1 MAPSSP
7 STVADPA
14 GPTAAAEAGLPAETS
29 AQSLDWPASAAAA
42 SASAQSTPAWLE
54 ALARWWAEFSLQT
67 KLLAVATL
75 VVSLLMTGITFFSLN
90 SIQQDARISDTR
102 YARDLGLLLSANV
115 TPLVAQGEDRE
126 LAAVA
131 ERFWQSSRS
140 LRYIVFADADGVIY
154 LGIPMGNGGE
164 GTAAAGE
171 QLLSRRLELP
181 PDLQRRPD
189 NPLIRQHLT
198 PDGQVT
204 DVFVPMVSGDRYLG
218 VVALGINPNETLLV
232 SSALTREVTVAVFV
246 SIWVLVILGSVINAL
261 TIIRPVK
268 ELLRG
273 VRSISGGNF
282 ETRIALPVGGELG
295 ELLEGF
301 NTMASQLEVYKAAN
315 IEELRA
321 EQVKQQSLIATMAD
335 GAVLLDAEG
344 RIVLVN
350 PTARRL
356 FRWEARN
363 LEGKEVIGELP
374 DRLAMELAGALQ
386 NLVSSEREST
396 DVRCSFGEPSR
407 TLRIVLQSVRDAS
420 GEVLK
425 GIAMTIQDL
434 TREVELNAA
443 QSRFISNVSHEL
455 RTPLFNIKSY
465 VETLHDYNDQ
475 LSDELKQEFLGIANA
490 ETDRLTR
497 LVNDVLDLSRLES
510 ERVWELEPLELGP
523 AIEQTLRIYRLNAGE
538 KGVNLG
544 FEADPQLPRV
554 LGNWDLLLQVF
565 DNLVGNA
572 LKFTPPGGALQ
583 LRAYPWPDQCV
594 LDPDS
599 GPGTHPTCALTS
611 PLPRLRIEIA
621 DSGCG
626 IAAADQQ
633 RIFERFYR
641 VENAVHTEAGTGLG
655 LSIVRGIL
663 EKHGTQ
669 VRMASESGVGT
680 TFWFDLPL
688 EHSDSDELALKAE
701 RRGYDRAREGEVQ
714 TLRS

>member
-1 MAPSSP
+1 MPPSSP
-7 STVADPA
+7 PAMADPG
-14 GPTAAAEAGLPAETS
+14 GPSAAPGLTNERSAAALS
-29 AQSLDWPASAAAA
+29 WPASATAAA
-42 SASAQSTPAWLE
+42 AAARSTPAWLE
-54 ALARWWAEFSLQT
+54 ALARWWAEFTLQT

-75 VVSLLMTGITFFSLN
+75 VVSLLMTGITFFALN
-90 SIQQDARISDTR
+90 GIQQDARMSDTR

-115 TPLVAQGEDRE
+115 TPLVAQGDDRE

-154 LGIPMGNGGE
+154 LGIPMGNGGD
-164 GTAAAGE
+164 GTPPAGE

-181 PDLQRRPD
+181 ADLQRRPD

-246 SIWVLVILGSVINAL
+246 SIWVLVILGSVFNAL

-273 VRSISGGNF
+273 VRSIAGGNF
-282 ETRIALPVGGELG
+282 DTRIALPVGGELG

-363 LEGKEVIGELP
+363 LEGNEVIGELP

-386 NLVSSEREST
+386 NLISSEREST
-396 DVRCSFGEPSR
+396 DVRCSFGEPPR

-465 VETLHDYNDQ
+465 VETLHDYNEQ
-475 LSDELKQEFLGIANA
+475 LSDEQKQEFLGIANA

-510 ERVWELEPLELGP
+510 DRVWELEPLEVGP
-523 AIEQTLRIYRLNAGE
+523 AIEQTLRTYRLNAGD
-538 KGVNLG
+538 KGVDLG

-572 LKFTPPGGALQ
+572 LKFTPPGGALK
-583 LRAYPWPDQCV
+583 LRAYPWPDACV
-594 LDPDS
+594 IDPGS
-599 GPGTHPTCALTS
+599 GPGDNPSCALTS

-626 IAAADQQ
+626 IAAADQE

-688 EHSDSDELALKAE
+688 EHSDSDEVALQAE
-701 RRGYDRAREGEVQ
+701 RRSYDRAREAEAPPSRG
-714 TLRS
+714 

>member
-1 MAPSSP
+1 MLPSSP
-7 STVADPA
+7 TTMADPG
-14 GPTAAAEAGLPAETS
+14 GPAAAGAELSGENS
-29 AQSLDWPASAAAA
+29 AQSLSWPASAAAA
-42 SASAQSTPAWLE
+42 TAAAKSTPAWLE

-115 TPLVAQGEDRE
+115 TPLVAQGDDRE

-164 GTAAAGE
+164 GTPPAGE

-181 PDLQRRPD
+181 ADLQRRPD

-273 VRSISGGNF
+273 VRSIAGGNF
-282 ETRIALPVGGELG
+282 NTRIALPVGGELG

-363 LEGKEVIGELP
+363 LEGNEVIGVLP

-386 NLVSSEREST
+386 NLISSEREST
-396 DVRCSFGEPSR
+396 DVRCSFGEPPR

-475 LSDELKQEFLGIANA
+475 LSDEQKQEFLGIANA

-510 ERVWELEPLELGP
+510 DRVWELEPFEVGP
-523 AIEQTLRIYRLNAGE
+523 AIEQTLRTYRLNAGE
-538 KGVNLG
+538 KGVDLG
-544 FEADPQLPRV
+544 FDADPQLPRV

-572 LKFTPPGGALQ
+572 LKFTPPGGALR

-599 GPGTHPTCALTS
+599 RPGDNPNCALTS

-626 IAAADQQ
+626 IAAADQE
-633 RIFERFYR
+633 RIFERFFR

-688 EHSDSDELALKAE
+688 EHSDSDELALQAE
-701 RRGYDRAREGEVQ
+701 RRGYDRAREGELQ
-714 TLRS
+714 ALRG

>member
-1 MAPSSP
+1 MLPSSP
-7 STVADPA
+7 TTMADPG
-14 GPTAAAEAGLPAETS
+14 GPAAAGAELSDENS
-29 AQSLDWPASAAAA
+29 AQSMGWPASAAAA
-42 SASAQSTPAWLE
+42 TAAAKSTPAWLE

-115 TPLVAQGEDRE
+115 TPLVAQGDDRE

-164 GTAAAGE
+164 GTPPAGE

-181 PDLQRRPD
+181 ADLQRRPD

-273 VRSISGGNF
+273 VRSIAGGNF
-282 ETRIALPVGGELG
+282 NTRIALPVGGELG

-363 LEGKEVIGELP
+363 LEGNEVIGELP

-386 NLVSSEREST
+386 NLISSEREST
-396 DVRCSFGEPSR
+396 DVRCSFGEPPR

-475 LSDELKQEFLGIANA
+475 LSDEQKQEFLGIANA

-510 ERVWELEPLELGP
+510 DRVWELEPFEVGP
-523 AIEQTLRIYRLNAGE
+523 AIEQTLRTYRLNAGE
-538 KGVNLG
+538 KGVDLG
-544 FEADPQLPRV
+544 FDADPQLPRV

-572 LKFTPPGGALQ
+572 LKFTPPGGALR

-599 GPGTHPTCALTS
+599 RPGDNPNCALTY

-626 IAAADQQ
+626 IAAADQE
-633 RIFERFYR
+633 RIFERFFR

-688 EHSDSDELALKAE
+688 EHSDSDELALQAE
-701 RRGYDRAREGEVQ
+701 RRGYDRAREGELQ
-714 TLRS
+714 ALRV

>member
-1 MAPSSP
+1 MLPSSP
-7 STVADPA
+7 TTMADPG
-14 GPTAAAEAGLPAETS
+14 GPAAAGAERSGENS
-29 AQSLDWPASAAAA
+29 AQSLSWPASAAAA
-42 SASAQSTPAWLE
+42 TAAAKSTPAWLE

-115 TPLVAQGEDRE
+115 TPLVAQGDDRE

-164 GTAAAGE
+164 GTPPAGE

-181 PDLQRRPD
+181 ADLQRRPD

-273 VRSISGGNF
+273 VRSIAGGNF
-282 ETRIALPVGGELG
+282 NTRIALPVGGELG

-301 NTMASQLEVYKAAN
+301 NTRASQLEVYKAAN

-363 LEGKEVIGELP
+363 LEGSEVIGVLP

-386 NLVSSEREST
+386 NLISSEREST
-396 DVRCSFGEPSR
+396 DVRCSFGEPPR

-475 LSDELKQEFLGIANA
+475 LSDEQKQEFLGIANA

-510 ERVWELEPLELGP
+510 DRVWELEPFEVGP
-523 AIEQTLRIYRLNAGE
+523 AIEQILRTYRLNAGE
-538 KGVNLG
+538 KGVDLG
-544 FEADPQLPRV
+544 FDADPQLPRV

-572 LKFTPPGGALQ
+572 LKFTPPGGALR

-599 GPGTHPTCALTS
+599 RPGDNPNCALTS

-626 IAAADQQ
+626 IAAADQE
-633 RIFERFYR
+633 RIFERFFR

-663 EKHGTQ
+663 EKHGTH

-688 EHSDSDELALKAE
+688 EHSDSDELALQAE
-701 RRGYDRAREGEVQ
+701 RRGYDRAREGELQ
-714 TLRS
+714 ALRG

>member
-1 MAPSSP
+1 M
-7 STVADPA
+7 ADPG
-14 GPTAAAEAGLPAETS
+14 GPAAAGAERSGENS
-29 AQSLDWPASAAAA
+29 AHSLSWPASAAAA
-42 SASAQSTPAWLE
+42 SAAAKSTPAWLE

-115 TPLVAQGEDRE
+115 TPLVAQGDDRE

-164 GTAAAGE
+164 GTPPAGE

-181 PDLQRRPD
+181 ADLQRRPD

-204 DVFVPMVSGDRYLG
+204 DVFVPMVSGDSYLG

-273 VRSISGGNF
+273 VRSIAGGNF
-282 ETRIALPVGGELG
+282 NTRIALPVGGELG

-363 LEGKEVIGELP
+363 LEGNEVIGELP

-386 NLVSSEREST
+386 NLISSEREST
-396 DVRCSFGEPSR
+396 DVRCSFGEPPR

-475 LSDELKQEFLGIANA
+475 LSDEQKQEFLGIANA

-510 ERVWELEPLELGP
+510 DRVWELEPFEVGP
-523 AIEQTLRIYRLNAGE
+523 AIEQTLRTYRLNAGE
-538 KGVNLG
+538 KGVDLG
-544 FEADPQLPRV
+544 FDADSQLPRV

-572 LKFTPPGGALQ
+572 LKFTPPGGALR

-599 GPGTHPTCALTS
+599 RPGDNPNCALTS

-626 IAAADQQ
+626 IAAADQE
-633 RIFERFYR
+633 RIFERFFR

-688 EHSDSDELALKAE
+688 EHSDSDELALQAE
-701 RRGYDRAREGEVQ
+701 RRGYDRAREGELQ
-714 TLRS
+714 ALRG

>member
-1 MAPSSP
+1 MLPSSP
-7 STVADPA
+7 TTMADPG
-14 GPTAAAEAGLPAETS
+14 GPAAAGAELSGENS
-29 AQSLDWPASAAAA
+29 AQSLSWPASAAAA
-42 SASAQSTPAWLE
+42 TAAANSTPAWLE

-115 TPLVAQGEDRE
+115 TPLVAQGDDRE

-164 GTAAAGE
+164 GTPPAGE

-181 PDLQRRPD
+181 ADLQRRPD

-198 PDGQVT
+198 PDGPVT

-273 VRSISGGNF
+273 VRSIAGGNF
-282 ETRIALPVGGELG
+282 NTRIALPVGGELG

-363 LEGKEVIGELP
+363 LEGNEVIGELP

-386 NLVSSEREST
+386 NLISSEREST
-396 DVRCSFGEPSR
+396 DVRCSFGEPPR

-475 LSDELKQEFLGIANA
+475 LSDEQKQEFLGIANA

-510 ERVWELEPLELGP
+510 DRVWELEPFEVGP
-523 AIEQTLRIYRLNAGE
+523 AIEQTLRTYRLNAGE
-538 KGVNLG
+538 KGVDLG
-544 FEADPQLPRV
+544 FDADPQLPRV

-572 LKFTPPGGALQ
+572 LKFTPPGGALR

-599 GPGTHPTCALTS
+599 RPGDNPNCALTS

-626 IAAADQQ
+626 IAAADQE

-688 EHSDSDELALKAE
+688 EHSDSDELALQAE
-701 RRGYDRAREGEVQ
+701 RRGYDRAREGELQ
-714 TLRS
+714 ALKG